1 MTESI
6 SLPPPNVF
14 VGIDVALDKLDLA
27 RSDSSQVMTVANN
40 PEGIAQIVQ
49 LLKPLAPSTIVVEA
63 TGGLERDVLAAL
75 LDAGLPVALANPGR
89 VRQFA
94 KGLGRLAKTD
104 AIDAHVLVEYARLA
118 APRLAEKRSENQQ
131 ELDGLVTCRRQFTQ
145 VRTEQSNRRR
155 QTRSKLALKAIDA
168 VLKTIEK
175 QIKNLDAQIAKL
187 IESDEDFHACDA
199 MLRSAPGVGPVLSAT
214 ILAELS
220 ELGSTGRRQ
229 ISALAGVAP
238 FNQDSGRWK
247 GTRAIRGG
255 RTAVRSVLYM
265 GAIAA
270 IRFNPI
276 IKAFA
281 IRLKQTGKK
290 NKIVIVACM
299 RKLLTLLNAMLRDNL
314 SWNQLNLVKA
324 LDL

>member
-1 MTESI
+1 MTESN
-6 SLPPPNVF
+6 SFATTVF

-27 RSDSSQVMTVANN
+27 RSDSSQVVTVANN

-63 TGGLERDVLAAL
+63 TGGLERDILAAL

-118 APRLAEKRSENQQ
+118 APRLAEKRSENQH

-145 VRTEQSNRRR
+145 VRTEQGNRRG

-175 QIKNLDAQIAKL
+175 QIKNLDAQIAEL
-187 IESDEDFHACDA
+187 IESDQGFSACDA

-214 ILAELS
+214 IMAELS

-229 ISALAGVAP
+229 ISALD
-238 FNQDSGRWK
+238 FNQDSGRRK

-281 IRLKQTGKK
+281 KRLKQTGKK

>member
-1 MTESI
+1 MTQSN
-6 SLPPPNVF
+6 SLSAPTVF

-27 RSDSSQVMTVANN
+27 RSDANHVLTFANN
-40 PEGIAQIVQ
+40 LEGIAQIIQ

-63 TGGLERDVLAAL
+63 TGGLEQDILAAL
-75 LDAGLPVALANPGR
+75 LEAGLPVALANPGR

-104 AIDAHVLVEYARLA
+104 AIDAQVLAEYARLA
-118 APRLAEKRSENQQ
+118 APRLAQKRSENQL
-131 ELDGLVTCRRQFTQ
+131 ELDALVTCRRQLTQ

-155 QTRSKLALKAIDA
+155 QTRSKPALKAIDA
-168 VLKTIEK
+168 VLKTIQQ
-175 QIKNLDAQIAKL
+175 QIKKLDAQIVKL
-187 IESDEDFHACDA
+187 IESDEDFNACDA
-199 MLRSAPGVGPVLSAT
+199 VLQSAPGVGPVLSAT
-214 ILAELS
+214 IMADLS

-238 FNQDSGRWK
+238 FNQDSGRMK

-255 RTAVRSVLYM
+255 RTAVRGVLYM
-265 GAIAA
+265 AA
-270 IRFNPI
+270 VAAMRFNPV
-276 IKAFA
+276 IKTFA
-281 IRLKQTGKK
+281 ERLKKTGKK
-290 NKIVIVACM
+290 PKIVIVACM

-324 LDL
+324 LDH

>member
-1 MTESI
+1 MTESN
-6 SLPPPNVF
+6 SLPPTTVF

-27 RSDSSQVMTVANN
+27 HSNSSQVMTVANN

-49 LLKPLAPSTIVVEA
+49 FLKPLAPSTIVVEA

-75 LDAGLPVALANPGR
+75 LDAGLHVALANPGR

-118 APRLAEKRSENQQ
+118 APRLAEKRSENQH

-175 QIKNLDAQIAKL
+175 QIKTLDAQIAKL

-199 MLRSAPGVGPVLSAT
+199 RLQSVPGVGPVLSAT

-238 FNQDSGRWK
+238 FNQDSGRRK

-281 IRLKQTGKK
+281 KRLKQTGKK
-290 NKIVIVACM
+290 NKVVIVACM